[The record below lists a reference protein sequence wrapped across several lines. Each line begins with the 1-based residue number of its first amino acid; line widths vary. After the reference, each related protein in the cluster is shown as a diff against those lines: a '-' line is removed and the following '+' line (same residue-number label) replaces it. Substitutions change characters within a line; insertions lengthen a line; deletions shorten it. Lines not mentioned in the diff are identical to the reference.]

1 MFKNCR
7 KEDLRIVALELGE
20 TVAEKVNIVELTE
33 IIKENKY
40 FKEDVEFVKE
50 LIQYTIEDRKK
61 AEEDRKRA
69 EEDRK
74 KEAKNRL
81 REKELELELAH
92 MLALALNVNSDNERT
107 GEGCN
112 MLDALVKSVRI
123 LTVKVPNRP
132 EGWAFFFASLERAF
146 ASKNVPE
153 KFKSEILLNFLGEKA
168 SNVLTYVKDDKLNN
182 YEQLKSIILR
192 EYEPSANQFLEQF
205 KKATRHPNETF
216 IQYTSRLITNWQ
228 YYLNLRKVSDF
239 DNLNDLIVSDKIFS
253 SLEKE
258 VASHISV
265 RAGNDWFRP
274 LELAK
279 EIDLYNT
286 SRGKSLP
293 NVLTRNNPV
302 KNASRTFLVPTIT
315 EDLVPTTKID
325 FNLNNIPNLKLA
337 DKKFQYSE
345 SVQMLLGAEVF
356 YELMLPGQFKTEG
369 SNVIFQNTVFGFI
382 VSGSTSS
389 DAKGKEHCGFI
400 QAADNLEHSIKK
412 FWEIENVEIDS
423 VKTSKLDIC
432 EDHFKSTHLRD
443 NQGRYTVAMPL
454 KEDPSCLGES
464 RQTAIQRL
472 NSLWKRLSR
481 DKEYLSLYKK
491 FLQEYEDLG
500 HMREIKADGSGVSF
514 YMPHHGVYRLE
525 KSTTKLRTVFNA
537 SSPST
542 SGKSLNSIQFNGGLV
557 QEDLFSIMVRFRKHK
572 YAFTTDIEKMFR
584 MINIH
589 PEQTC
594 LQRILWKKGIGEPI
608 KTYELTT
615 VTYGTVSAPYLVT
628 RTLKQ
633 LAMDEA
639 NNFPLA
645 APVVL
650 SDCYMDDIL
659 SGSKSIEE
667 V

>member
-20 TVAEKVNIVELTE
+20 TVAEKVTIVELTE

-50 LIQYTIEDRKK
+50 LIQYTIEDRKR

-69 EEDRK
+69 EENRKRVQIEEDRK
-74 KEAKNRL
+74 KEAENRL
-81 REKELELELAH
+81 REKELELELAR
-92 MLALALNVNSDNERT
+92 LNVNSDNERT

-112 MLDALVKSVRI
+112 TLDALVKSVRI
-123 LTVKVPNRP
+123 LTVKVPNGP

-146 ASKNVPE
+146 VSKNVPE
-153 KFKSEILLNFLGEKA
+153 KFKSEILLNLLGEKA
-168 SNVLTYVKDDKLNN
+168 SNVLTYVKDDELNN

-228 YYLNLRKVSDF
+228 YYLKLRKVSDF

-286 SRGKSLP
+286 SRGKSLKTLP

-337 DKKFQYSE
+337 DKNFNIPE
-345 SVQMLLGAEVF
+345 RVQMLLGAEVF

-369 SNVIFQNTVFGFI
+369 LNVIFQNTVFGFI

-423 VKTSKLDIC
+423 VKTSELDIC
-432 EDHFKSTHLRD
+432 ENHFKSTHSRD
-443 NQGRYTVAMPL
+443 DQGRYTVAMPL

-481 DKEYLSLYKK
+481 DKEYLSLYEK
-491 FLQEYEDLG
+491 FLQEYE
-500 HMREIKADGSGVSF
+500 IWA
-514 YMPHHGVYRLE
+514 
-525 KSTTKLRTVFNA
+525 T
-537 SSPST
+537 
-542 SGKSLNSIQFNGGLV
+542 
-557 QEDLFSIMVRFRKHK
+557 
-572 YAFTTDIEKMFR
+572 
-584 MINIH
+584 
-589 PEQTC
+589 
-594 LQRILWKKGIGEPI
+594 
-608 KTYELTT
+608 
-615 VTYGTVSAPYLVT
+615 
-628 RTLKQ
+628 
-633 LAMDEA
+633 
-639 NNFPLA
+639 
-645 APVVL
+645 
-650 SDCYMDDIL
+650 
-659 SGSKSIEE
+659 
-667 V
+667 

>member
-20 TVAEKVNIVELTE
+20 TVAEKVTIVELTE

-50 LIQYTIEDRKK
+50 LIQYTIED
-61 AEEDRKRA
+61 
-69 EEDRK
+69 
-74 KEAKNRL
+74 
-81 REKELELELAH
+81 H
-92 MLALALNVNSDNERT
+92 NERT

-112 MLDALVKSVRI
+112 TLDALVKSVRI

-132 EGWAFFFASLERAF
+132 EVKA
-146 ASKNVPE
+146 
-153 KFKSEILLNFLGEKA
+153 ILDSGSTSNFLM
-168 SNVLTYVKDDKLNN
+168 SNLC
-182 YEQLKSIILR
+182 
-192 EYEPSANQFLEQF
+192 
-205 KKATRHPNETF
+205 
-216 IQYTSRLITNWQ
+216 
-228 YYLNLRKVSDF
+228 
-239 DNLNDLIVSDKIFS
+239 DLIGLKKYKTNVSVSGLNKTVIPIDSRVSVSIS
-253 SLEKE
+253 NKE
-258 VASHISV
+258 GSYIKTL
-265 RAGNDWFRP
+265 DFF
-274 LELAK
+274 
-279 EIDLYNT
+279 
-286 SRGKSLP
+286 
-293 NVLTRNNPV
+293 
-302 KNASRTFLVPTIT
+302 FLVPTIT

-337 DKKFQYSE
+337 DKNFNIPE
-345 SVQMLLGAEVF
+345 RVQMLLGAEVF

-369 SNVIFQNTVFGFI
+369 SNVIFQNTVFGFTI
-382 VSGSTSS
+382 SGSTSS

-400 QAADNLEHSIKK
+400 QAADNLEHLIKK

-423 VKTSKLDIC
+423 VKTSELDIC
-432 EDHFKSTHLRD
+432 EDHFKSTHSRD
-443 NQGRYTVAMPL
+443 DQGEYTVAMPL

-464 RQTAIQRL
+464 RQTTIQRL
-472 NSLWKRLSR
+472 NSLGKRLSR
-481 DKEYLSLYKK
+481 DKEYLSLYEN

-500 HMREIKADGSGVSF
+500 HMREIKVDGSGVSF
-514 YMPHHGVYRLE
+514 YMPHHGVYRPE
-525 KSTTKLRTVFNA
+525 KSTTKMRTVFNA
-537 SSPST
+537 LSPST
-542 SGKSLNSIQFNGGLV
+542 SGNSLNSIQFNGGLV

-615 VTYGTVSAPYLVT
+615 VTYGTVSAPYLAT

-659 SGSKSIEE
+659 LGSESIEE
-667 V
+667 VIELQHQLIEMFKTAGMQLHKWCGNLPEITSNLQEYAFWSLRRLKHLE

>member
-20 TVAEKVNIVELTE
+20 TVAEKVTIVELTE

-50 LIQYTIEDRKK
+50 LIQYTIEDRKR
-61 AEEDRKRA
+61 AEEDRKRMQI

-74 KEAKNRL
+74 KEAENRL
-81 REKELELELAH
+81 REKELELELAR
-92 MLALALNVNSDNERT
+92 LNVRVNSDNERT

-112 MLDALVKSVRI
+112 TLDALVKSVRI
-123 LTVKVPNRP
+123 LTVKVPIRP

-146 ASKNVPE
+146 VSKNVPE
-153 KFKSEILLNFLGEKA
+153 KFKSEILLNLLGEKA
-168 SNVLTYVKDDKLNN
+168 SNVLIYVKDDELNN

-192 EYEPSANQFLEQF
+192 EYEPSANQFLGQF

-216 IQYTSRLITNWQ
+216 IEYTSRLITNWQ
-228 YYLNLRKVSDF
+228 YYLKLRKVSDF

-286 SRGKSLP
+286 SRGKSLKTLP

-302 KNASRTFLVPTIT
+302 KNASR
-315 EDLVPTTKID
+315 
-325 FNLNNIPNLKLA
+325 
-337 DKKFQYSE
+337 
-345 SVQMLLGAEVF
+345 
-356 YELMLPGQFKTEG
+356 
-369 SNVIFQNTVFGFI
+369 
-382 VSGSTSS
+382 
-389 DAKGKEHCGFI
+389 
-400 QAADNLEHSIKK
+400 AADNLEHSIKK

-423 VKTSKLDIC
+423 VKTRELDIC
-432 EDHFKSTHLRD
+432 EDHFKSTHSRD
-443 NQGRYTVAMPL
+443 DQGRYTVAMPL

-481 DKEYLSLYKK
+481 DKEYLSLYEK

-500 HMREIKADGSGVSF
+500 HMREIKVDGS
-514 YMPHHGVYRLE
+514 
-525 KSTTKLRTVFNA
+525 
-537 SSPST
+537 
-542 SGKSLNSIQFNGGLV
+542 
-557 QEDLFSIMVRFRKHK
+557 
-572 YAFTTDIEKMFR
+572 
-584 MINIH
+584 
-589 PEQTC
+589 
-594 LQRILWKKGIGEPI
+594 
-608 KTYELTT
+608 
-615 VTYGTVSAPYLVT
+615 
-628 RTLKQ
+628 
-633 LAMDEA
+633 
-639 NNFPLA
+639 
-645 APVVL
+645 
-650 SDCYMDDIL
+650 
-659 SGSKSIEE
+659 
-667 V
+667 